1 MNEPEFEEQLRAIRP
16 AAPRRAVEDRIAAEI
31 GRAPTVGTLQPPARS
46 LLARLL
52 PGLGWSAAGA
62 AIGIATMLA
71 LGLTQERLPAQ
82 SNSVT
87 STQASSAEA
96 TEIAA
101 SDMELEHEVLD
112 VEEQGIVDGTDAG
125 PSRLVRYESME
136 RRRWSDGTGAVTVLE
151 VPREDLVLI
160 PVSFQ

>member
-31 GRAPTVGTLQPPARS
+31 GRVATVGTLQPPARS
-46 LLARLL
+46 IFTRLL

-71 LGLTQERLPAQ
+71 LGLTHERPAQ
-82 SNSVT
+82 SK
-87 STQASSAEA
+87 QATPQAPAA
-96 TEIAA
+96 TAVELSD

-136 RRRWSDGTGAVTVLE
+136 RRRWSDGKGAVTVLE

>member
-31 GRAPTVGTLQPPARS
+31 GRVATVGTLQPPARS
-46 LLARLL
+46 IFTRLL

-71 LGLTQERLPAQ
+71 LGLTGERPAR
-82 SNSVT
+82 SKH
-87 STQASSAEA
+87 EA
-96 TEIAA
+96 TSQTPAA
-101 SDMELEHEVLD
+101 TAVELSDSDMELEHEVLD
-112 VEEQGIVDGTDAG
+112 IEEQGIVDGTDAG